1 VARKK
6 FCRSH
11 PRTPTMPTVPR
22 KPRSLSSAQ
31 TQKKAPGRDG
41 EPLTILTIGHSTRTI
56 DEFVALLKAH
66 AVKRLVDVRSIPKS
80 RRVPQFN
87 REALAATLRARNI
100 SYLHLKSLGGLRHA
114 KKDSANLG
122 WRNASFRGY
131 ADYMATQEFHD
142 ALARLLELAREKCTA
157 IMCAE
162 AVPWRCHRS
171 LIGDALLV
179 RGVTVED
186 IMTPTSRRPHALTL
200 FAKVSGLD
208 ITYPAEQS
216 ELPLP

>member
-1 VARKK
+1 MRGADRK
-6 FCRSH
+6 FGAATRAQI
-11 PRTPTMPTVPR
+11 MPTAPR
-22 KPRSLSSAQ
+22 KPRSVSR
-31 TQKKAPGRDG
+31 APKNAPARDA
-41 EPLTILTIGHSTRTI
+41 EPITILTIGHSTRTI
-56 DEFVALLKAH
+56 EEFVALLKAH

-87 REALAATLRARNI
+87 RDALAATLRARGI
-100 SYLHLKSLGGLRHA
+100 SYLHLKNLGGLRHA

-131 ADYMATQEFHD
+131 ADYMATQEFRD
-142 ALARLLELAREKCTA
+142 ALARLLELAHEKRTA

-179 RGVTVED
+179 RGVQVED
-186 IMTPTSRRPHALTL
+186 IMSAASCRPHALTL